1 MVGTTPKRT
10 SAGRASR
17 QPSLGAAFRVTAL
30 LVGVLIAVFPFAYLV
45 LQSLAPWDEVNR
57 LWIPT
62 SLTLRSYSWLF
73 FEGGANDPWLRALL
87 NSFVVTL
94 GSASLMVVSA
104 GMMGYALAQLR
115 FRGRALLDNVI
126 LFQMFFPAIILL
138 VPTFL
143 VVRSLGMYNTYF
155 AMILPKAVSVWA
167 IFMYAS
173 FFRSISK
180 DVIDAA
186 RIDGASE
193 LQVVFR
199 IVVPISVPITT
210 IVALFL
216 FMERWGELL
225 WDLLVVSG
233 QSMMTLNV
241 LVATL
246 NSTYASYPGPL
257 YAASTVLTLPVLI
270 VFWFFRG
277 YFTRGISFVFK

>member
-1 MVGTTPKRT
+1 MVATKRP
-10 SAGRASR
+10 SAGRASKR
-17 QPSLGAAFRVTAL
+17 LPSLGTVLRIAAL
-30 LVGVLIAVFPFAYLV
+30 LIGVLIAVFPFVYLV

-87 NSFVVTL
+87 NSFIVTL
-94 GSASLMVVSA
+94 GSATLMVVSA
-104 GMMGYALAQLR
+104 GMMGYALAQVR

-138 VPTFL
+138 VPSFL
-143 VVRSLGMYNTYF
+143 VVRSLGLYNTYF

-193 LQVVFR
+193 LQIVFR

-246 NSTYASYPGPL
+246 NSTYASHPGPL